1 MCYLTCRNR
10 HPPWSWSPTGG
21 ESCNQ
26 MKNLP
31 LVPVKLHG
39 IGVSPSSP
47 PHGCL
52 GNPSSVSRKLFAL
65 FLVLVVRILW
75 AWLLAKSWLPVHWCP
90 PSESMDTEFG
100 FLPGKREMQQASASR
115 TVPHFLRNR
124 EGFYILLKVLLFCFS
139 PADFQNSHS
148 WLRQLS
154 SQVWCPWSY
163 QPMTFFLK
171 CRMLQ
176 ESVGGEE
183 GQVLSIIS
191 MESES
196 N

>member
-1 MCYLTCRNR
+1 MPYLACRNR
-10 HPPWSWSPTGG
+10 HPLWSWSPTGR

-31 LVPVKLHG
+31 LVQWNCMGLVSLLHPCPTG
-39 IGVSPSSP
+39 ALAILCLSPGS
-47 PHGCL
+47 
-52 GNPSSVSRKLFAL
+52 
-65 FLVLVVRILW
+65 LVLVVRILW
-75 AWLLAKSWLPVHWCP
+75 AWLLPKSWLPVHWWP
-90 PSESMDTEFG
+90 PNGSMDTEFV
-100 FLPGKREMQQASASR
+100 FLPGKRETQRASASR
-115 TVPHFLRNR
+115 SVPHFLRNR
-124 EGFYILLKVLLFCFS
+124 EGFYILMKVLLFCFS
-139 PADFQNSHS
+139 PANFQNSHS

-154 SQVWCPWSY
+154 NRVWCPWSY
-163 QPMTFFLK
+163 RPMTFFLK

-183 GQVLSIIS
+183 GQVLSIIY